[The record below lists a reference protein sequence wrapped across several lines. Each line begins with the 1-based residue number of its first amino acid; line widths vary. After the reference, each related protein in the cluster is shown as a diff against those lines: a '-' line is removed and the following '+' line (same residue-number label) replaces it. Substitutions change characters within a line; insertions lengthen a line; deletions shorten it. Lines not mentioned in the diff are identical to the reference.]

1 MMRELKITQSI
12 TVRDTASL
20 NKYMTE
26 IGKIP
31 LLNDDDEI
39 RLARKAKEGDTIAR
53 EKLVQTNLR
62 FVVSVAKKYQNRGL
76 SLGDLINEGNL
87 GLIKAASKF
96 DETKGFKF
104 ISFAVWWI
112 RQSIMLAIA
121 EQTRTIRLPLNVI
134 NAITKINRT
143 VLLLEQELERNPTA
157 QEVADKLHIESRR
170 ISYFQHK
177 SRKSMSLDK
186 VANQEIGSTLLD
198 VIPDSH
204 PSPDY
209 LVDLESYRQEVG
221 NILTVISKRE
231 GKILCLYFGLGDR
244 MPLSLDDIALL
255 FGLSRERIRQ
265 LKDSG
270 LRKLRAK
277 ADRIKNRKL

>member
-12 TVRDTASL
+12 TFRDTVSL
-20 NKYMTE
+20 SKYMTE

-87 GLIKAASKF
+87 GLIKAATKF

-177 SRKSMSLDK
+177 SSKSMSLDK

-209 LVDLESYRQEVG
+209 LVDLESYRQEVE
-221 NILTVISKRE
+221 NILTVVSKRE